1 MLSGVVGLQSSFFYR
16 YVILGNHR
24 DAWAF
29 GAVDPNSGTAAL
41 LEVLLDL
48 HGLINATFDLIKL
61 SSKIGSTE
69 WVEENKEMLAS
80 RAIAYLNVDCA
91 AGGPGFHASTT
102 PQLDDI
108 IKQATKKV
116 SD

>member
-1 MLSGVVGLQSSFFYR
+1 MCNFIFLKSILLQ
-16 YVILGNHR
+16 
-24 DAWAF
+24 
-29 GAVDPNSGTAAL
+29 
-41 LEVLLDL
+41 
-48 HGLINATFDLIKL
+48 
-61 SSKIGSTE
+61 IGSTE

-102 PQLDDI
+102 PQLDEI

-116 SD
+116 SDCPFIKSTAARFNYSSNGPQKESWI